1 MANLYRFDDVEID
14 LGNFRVLK
22 AGKSLS
28 LEPKAFNVLVF
39 LVENRGR
46 LIEKKELIDAVWGDA
61 FVTEN
66 VLTRVI
72 GQLRKGLGDDVKE
85 ARYIETVPTRGYRFI
100 ADTVAEGNGAAQTTA
115 AEISA
120 TVESSATPVSTS
132 IAPTRAGL
140 RPYAIAVI
148 AVIILVAVAA
158 VAISI
163 ARSRS
168 ISANLQIASSTQIT
182 TSSGLS
188 FYPTFSP
195 DATEIA
201 YSTDRGKGFEV
212 FVRQLAAGGKEVQ
225 ITSDGEQ
232 NLQPAWSPDGNLIAY
247 YSRMRGGI
255 WLIPALGGTAR
266 KVTEFGSHPAWSRDG
281 KWIAFQSSLL
291 DDFGADAMGANPTST
306 VWVVRTDGTDLRQ
319 LTTLGNPDG
328 GHGSPS
334 WSPDGKHIVFASS
347 LSGQSKGVWAIGAD
361 GTGLTQLV
369 ATSFGHYDPV
379 YTPDGNSVV
388 YGAVA
393 VGHDFGLWQV
403 HVSPD
408 TSAAVGPPTEITNSG
423 GTRLKNLAFSSDGK
437 KLIYAAVSLTG
448 SLVSLPISKSAEPAG
463 EPVTLTSEVG
473 CREILPSI
481 SPDGSRIAFVSC
493 HGRAGISQQIW
504 IMNLDGSNLQQLT
517 FPPSTGAFPS
527 WYPDGRRILV
537 STWNGSDGNVISV
550 DADTR
555 EQKVIMKIGRDS
567 MGPELSPD
575 GRQGVMFFSENGII
589 NTWVLD
595 METGQK
601 KQITFDKEMAAYP
614 SWSPDGKFIAYQIAR
629 GEDNGI
635 FILPS
640 TGGAPTQITPI
651 HGQHWSYSWSPDGDK
666 VIFARPGDDLNWNI
680 WSVSRS
686 TKIEKQ
692 LTHYTK
698 RNAFVRYPAT
708 SPKGNQIV
716 YEYTETTGNI
726 WMMEFK

>member
-1 MANLYRFDDVEID
+1 
-14 LGNFRVLK
+14 
-22 AGKSLS
+22 
-28 LEPKAFNVLVF
+28 
-39 LVENRGR
+39 
-46 LIEKKELIDAVWGDA
+46 
-61 FVTEN
+61 
-66 VLTRVI
+66 
-72 GQLRKGLGDDVKE
+72 
-85 ARYIETVPTRGYRFI
+85 
-100 ADTVAEGNGAAQTTA
+100 
-115 AEISA
+115 
-120 TVESSATPVSTS
+120 
-132 IAPTRAGL
+132 
-140 RPYAIAVI
+140 
-148 AVIILVAVAA
+148 
-158 VAISI
+158 
-163 ARSRS
+163 
-168 ISANLQIASSTQIT
+168 
-182 TSSGLS
+182 
-188 FYPTFSP
+188 
-195 DATEIA
+195 
-201 YSTDRGKGFEV
+201 
-212 FVRQLAAGGKEVQ
+212 
-225 ITSDGEQ
+225 
-232 NLQPAWSPDGNLIAY
+232 
-247 YSRMRGGI
+247 MRGGI

-266 KVTEFGSHPAWSRDG
+266 KVTDFGSHPAWSRDG

-319 LTTLGNPDG
+319 LTTHGNPNG

-334 WSPDGKHIVFASS
+334 WSPDGKHIVFVSS
-347 LSGQSKGVWAIGAD
+347 LSGLSKGVWVIGAD
-361 GTGLTQLV
+361 GTGLTLLV
-369 ATSFGHYDPV
+369 AMSFGHYDPV

-388 YGAVA
+388 YGAVGA
-393 VGHDFGLWQV
+393 GHDFGLWQV

-423 GTRLKNLAFSSDGK
+423 GTRIKNLAFSSDGK

-448 SLVSLPISKSAEPAG
+448 SLISLPISKSAEPVG

-481 SPDGSRIAFVSC
+481 SPDGSRIAFDSC

-504 IMNLDGSNLQQLT
+504 VMNADGSNLQQLT
-517 FPPSTGAFPS
+517 FPPNTVGFPS

-537 STWNGSDGNVISV
+537 SSWNGTEEKVNSV

-555 EQKVIMKIGRDS
+555 EQKVIMKMDGDYS
-567 MGPELSPD
+567 GPELSPD
-575 GRQGVMFFSENGII
+575 GRQGAMFFSEHGII
-589 NTWVLD
+589 NTWVVD

-601 KQITFDKEMAAYP
+601 KQITFDKEMASYP

-640 TGGAPTQITPI
+640 TGGTPTQITPI
-651 HGQHWSYSWSPDGDK
+651 HGQHWSSSWSPDGDK

-726 WMMEFK
+726 WMMDFK